1 MHPSRQLAA
10 ILRDTLHRVELST
23 DIDPHNRSLFEL
35 KLLLLFKIDAL
46 EAEAK
51 REEGGPQHP

>member
-10 ILRDTLHRVELST
+10 ILRDTLRRVELST
-23 DIDPHNRSLFEL
+23 DIDPHNRSLFDL

-46 EAEAK
+46 EAEAT
-51 REEGGPQHP
+51 REESGPKHT